1 MKIQKILS
9 SLFLAC
15 VAIGFSACNSDD
27 DQQYMQV
34 TNIVTYLGTNTAG
47 QTMFDYQEMN
57 DAPNITLVSNAK
69 LNSDVT
75 IGSRLLIAFSV
86 PAGTEIKS
94 GMVVDLYSASI
105 VPTLKPIVGTVPVDK
120 GQLYV
125 QTLFR
130 SGTWLN
136 MQALIPYST
145 DTKLSV
151 IVDPSSLNTSTVQM
165 YLIMTGDAGG
175 VSSSTSFASIDI
187 KEYWEDSSYRTI
199 ELHVNNSNSSGSS
212 TFTFNK

>member
-9 SLFLAC
+9 ALFLAC

-27 DQQYMQV
+27 DEQQMQV

-47 QTMFDYQEMN
+47 QIMLEYQEMN
-57 DAPNITLVSNAK
+57 DAPSVTIVSNAS
-69 LNSDVT
+69 LTSNVT
-75 IGSRLLIAFSV
+75 IGTRLLIAFSLPV
-86 PAGTEIKS
+86 GTELKN
-94 GMVVDLYSASI
+94 GTVVDLYSAAI
-105 VPTLKPIVGTVPVDK
+105 VPTLTPTVGPVPVDK

-136 MQALIPYST
+136 MQALIPGTT

-151 IVDPSSLNTSTVQM
+151 VVDESSLNTSTVQM
-165 YLIMTGDAGG
+165 YLIMTGDTGG

-187 KEYWEDSSYRTI
+187 KEYWENSSYRSI
-199 ELHVNNSNSSGSS
+199 ELHVNNTNNSGSS

>member
-9 SLFLAC
+9 TLFLAC

-27 DQQYMQV
+27 DEQYMQV

-47 QTMFDYQEMN
+47 QTMYDYQEMN
-57 DAPNITLVSNAK
+57 DAPNITLVSNAT
-69 LNSDVT
+69 LSSDVA
-75 IGSRLLIAFSV
+75 IGDRLLIGFSV
-86 PAGTEIKS
+86 PAGTELIS
-94 GMVVDLYSASI
+94 GMTVDLYTAI
-105 VPTLKPIVGTVPVDK
+105 KVPTLTPKVEPVPTDK

-136 MQALIPYST
+136 MQVLIPYTT
-145 DTKLSV
+145 DTELSV
-151 IVDPSSLNTSTVQM
+151 VVDPTTINTSTVRM
-165 YLIMTGDAGG
+165 YLIMSGDAGG

-199 ELHVNNSNSSGSS
+199 ELYVNNSNTSGSS